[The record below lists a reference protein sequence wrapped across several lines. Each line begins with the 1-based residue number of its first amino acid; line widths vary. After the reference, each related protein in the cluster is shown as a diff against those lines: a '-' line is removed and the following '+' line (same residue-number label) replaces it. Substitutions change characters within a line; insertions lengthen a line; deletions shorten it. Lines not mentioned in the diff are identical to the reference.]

1 MDTLKCT
8 KLQFHTFA
16 EKQGWLL
23 LFDEVSD
30 TGSKIGY
37 MLPSGSTIFV
47 VFDTDGNF
55 DHMNDTTAATI
66 EINPNEN
73 RSENDDD

>member
-1 MDTLKCT
+1 
-8 KLQFHTFA
+8 
-16 EKQGWLL
+16 
-23 LFDEVSD
+23 
-30 TGSKIGY
+30 
-37 MLPSGSTIFV
+37 MLTSGSTIFV

-73 RSENDDD
+73 QGETDDD

>member
-1 MDTLKCT
+1 METLKCT

-37 MLPSGSTIFV
+37 MLTSGSTIFV

-55 DHMNDTTAATI
+55 DNMDDTTGATL
-66 EINPNEN
+66 EIKHRDNQGA
-73 RSENDDD
+73 DDD